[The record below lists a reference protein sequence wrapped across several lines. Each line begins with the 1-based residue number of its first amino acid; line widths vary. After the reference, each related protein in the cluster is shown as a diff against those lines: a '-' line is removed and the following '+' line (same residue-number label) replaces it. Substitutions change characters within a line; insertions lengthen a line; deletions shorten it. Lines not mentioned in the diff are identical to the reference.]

1 METVIGEVFS
11 KRIYGYCIQENTGC
25 IPYLWVTRLL
35 LALEG
40 TYFCKPTQ
48 VLQFTAIGQH
58 YVCVGLFYVFFYCV
72 M

>member
-40 TYFCKPTQ
+40 TYFCKPLGSLISLVDT
-48 VLQFTAIGQH
+48 
-58 YVCVGLFYVFFYCV
+58 
-72 M
+72 

>member
-40 TYFCKPTQ
+40 TYFCKPLGSLISCGH
-48 VLQFTAIGQH
+48 VRR
-58 YVCVGLFYVFFYCV
+58 C
-72 M
+72 